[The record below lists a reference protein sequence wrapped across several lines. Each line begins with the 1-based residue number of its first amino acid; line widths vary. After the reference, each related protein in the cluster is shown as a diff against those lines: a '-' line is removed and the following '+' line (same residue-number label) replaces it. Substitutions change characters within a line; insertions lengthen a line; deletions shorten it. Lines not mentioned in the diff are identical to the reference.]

1 MTGAAT
7 RGLLVALVIATPA
20 LLLPG
25 VGPDSTQVTVLM
37 ALLAAFL
44 TFVEY
49 NADSPSIVEFRD
61 APPFNRLRFVAL
73 FATIF
78 LITVACRGLSEPT
91 NLTNAVWSVGTLVG
105 QSMDF
110 PYSPVRLVVLM
121 FPGETNAET
130 LALVRVA
137 AGIAYLAAIFAMFA
151 FLVMVRIFGWPARGK
166 AFNVWINLPL
176 FDPTTGGDVL
186 QRLNRDA
193 RVNIALGFLLPFVIP
208 ALVKVAS
215 HVIDPLTLT
224 NHQTLIWTITAWAFL
239 PASMIMRGIAMQR
252 IAEMI
257 AEQRRRAFVGN
268 EESEL
273 QPA

>member
-7 RGLLVALVIATPA
+7 RGLLVALVIALPA

-25 VGPDSTQVTVLM
+25 IAPDSTQVTVLV

-61 APPFNRLRFVAL
+61 AGPFNRLRFIAL
-73 FATIF
+73 FSTVF

-91 NLTNAVWSVGTLVG
+91 LLTSAVWSIGTLVG
-105 QSMDF
+105 NSMDF
-110 PYSPVRLVVLM
+110 PYSPVRMVVLM
-121 FPGETNAET
+121 FPVGTDAET
-130 LALVRVA
+130 ITLVRVS
-137 AGIAYLAAIFAMFA
+137 AGIAYLSALCAMFA
-151 FLVMVRIFGWPARGK
+151 FIVMVRIFGWPARGR

-176 FDPTTGGDVL
+176 FDPTVGGDVL
-186 QRLNRDA
+186 LRLSRDA
-193 RVNIALGFLLPFVIP
+193 RVNIVVGFLLPFIIP
-208 ALVKVAS
+208 ALIKLAAT
-215 HVIDPLTLT
+215 VIDPLSLT
-224 NHQTLIWTITAWAFL
+224 NHQTLVWTITAWAFL

-257 AEQRRRAFVGN
+257 AEQRRRAYVGA
-268 EESEL
+268 EEGDL